1 MKHLMISIVVMAMA
15 AFSAAGQN
23 STKTAEL
30 GWLELPAFSEDPEH
44 FFVSHFTDEYWGK
57 QRNYSLF
64 WDQDRQIP
72 IWVAYPLN
80 ERLIGHGKRS
90 GAWQYDKFMSAKKQ
104 PNLKRTY
111 QEGSVEG
118 YIRGHLCPSNDRMR
132 PGMNEQTFYFT
143 NMAPQDPYLNGGLWA
158 RLEEHVQQLALEAGK
173 AWVVTGCI
181 DTLATN
187 WVADISGKRIAVP
200 EAFFKAVLL
209 RYRDDA
215 DTIDRYEARAWI
227 VENRS
232 YGFSGFEQKAAA
244 LEISIDE
251 LESIIGLDL
260 YPNLVELLG
269 EGEAGEVEAG
279 RRERWGPHLGPEGGE
294 MGETG
299 AAGGKIEETDSLRK
313 SVSAGV
319 QSETKFR

>member
-1 MKHLMISIVVMAMA
+1 MIFFLLMAVA
-15 AFSAAGQN
+15 ALFAVGQT
-23 STKTAEL
+23 SSKTAEL

-44 FFVSHFTDEYWGK
+44 FFVSHYTDEYWGK

-64 WDQDRQIP
+64 WDQNRQIP

-111 QEGSVEG
+111 QEGSVDG

-158 RLEEHVQQLALEAGK
+158 WLEEHVQQLALEAGE
-173 AWVVTGCI
+173 AWVVTGCV
-181 DTLATN
+181 DTDSSN
-187 WVADISGKRIAVP
+187 WVTDVTGKRIAVP

-209 RYRDDA
+209 RYRDNA
-215 DTIDRYEARAWI
+215 DGGEHYEARAWV

-232 YGFSGFEQKAAA
+232 YGFSGFDQKALA
-244 LEISIDE
+244 LEVSIDQVE
-251 LESIIGLDL
+251 AAIGLDL
-260 YPNLVELLG
+260 YPNLLRLKG
-269 EGEAGEVEAG
+269 AAAAEAVEAG
-279 RRERWGPHLGPEGGE
+279 R
-294 MGETG
+294 
-299 AAGGKIEETDSLRK
+299 
-313 SVSAGV
+313 
-319 QSETKFR
+319 